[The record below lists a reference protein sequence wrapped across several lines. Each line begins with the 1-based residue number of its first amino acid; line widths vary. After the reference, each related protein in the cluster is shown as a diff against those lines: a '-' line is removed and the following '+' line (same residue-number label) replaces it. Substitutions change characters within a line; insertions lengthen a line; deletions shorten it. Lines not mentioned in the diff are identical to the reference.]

1 MASLFPQVSRVT
13 EAFYI
18 YLYFLNKKKRHNN
31 MNFRGTYAAFLG
43 LCIAILPGCATHNTG
58 ESGLAVFNPNPSRD
72 VKARQPF
79 SVAYHMNSNKSLET
93 EIIPALNDYL
103 GDILTAGNLVDQQQS
118 YVSTA
123 TFLGALA
130 ATFGAIYEKTALIL
144 TGVGVSGAGYA
155 VDKQYNLTAQ
165 SVAYDHA
172 VTNLMCVINAAN
184 GVSDN
189 DIQNTIAYAG
199 KDDDRLAGVNA
210 KNSILI
216 QANAV
221 TARLRTALKAAPRSN
236 PSENDLVAYMNKLKA
251 SEGKPQPNMNG
262 AAVQSLIQDEQ
273 AKGRSASEAQQLIF
287 DRYSVSITRVLQLNA
302 NLAKC

>member
-1 MASLFPQVSRVT
+1 MNCHSAS
-13 EAFYI
+13 AI
-18 YLYFLNKKKRHNN
+18 FL
-31 MNFRGTYAAFLG
+31 ALWVV
-43 LCIAILPGCATHNTG
+43 ILSGCATHNTG
-58 ESGLAVFNPNPSRD
+58 DSGLAAFNPNPSRD

-79 SVAYHMNSNKSLET
+79 TVAYNMDAHKDLET
-93 EIIPALNDYL
+93 EIIPALNGYL

-144 TGVGVSGAGYA
+144 AGVGVGGAGYA

-165 SVAYDHA
+165 SDAYDHA

-189 DIQNTIAYAG
+189 DIQNTIDYAG
-199 KDDDRLAGVNA
+199 KDEDRLAGVNA

-221 TARLRTALKAAPRSN
+221 TARLRTALKAAPRST
-236 PSENDLVAYMNKLKA
+236 PSENDLIAYMNKLKA

-262 AAVQSLIQDEQ
+262 VTVQNLIISEQ
-273 AKGRSASEAQQLIF
+273 AKGKSLSEAKQLISE
-287 DRYSVSITRVLQLNA
+287 RYSVSITRVLQLNA
-302 NLAKC
+302 NLAKCQNTML

>member
-1 MASLFPQVSRVT
+1 
-13 EAFYI
+13 
-18 YLYFLNKKKRHNN
+18 
-31 MNFRGTYAAFLG
+31 
-43 LCIAILPGCATHNTG
+43 
-58 ESGLAVFNPNPSRD
+58 
-72 VKARQPF
+72 
-79 SVAYHMNSNKSLET
+79 MNSNKSLET

-302 NLAKC
+302 NLAKCQNTML